1 MNNYNFS
8 TINDKDFEILV
19 LDLLNEEFN
28 LNLQDFKVGKDK
40 GIDLRFSTSD
50 NNNSIVVQAKHYLKS
65 SVKTLLRKL
74 EKEELPK
81 VLYLKPDRY
90 IIATSQELSAKE
102 KDYIKNLFTPYI
114 KTSNDV
120 FSSQDFNKLL
130 RKHKNI
136 EKKHFKLWFSS
147 SHIISNILNNA
158 IEGRTKS
165 YLERIKLKIPLY
177 VLTAN
182 LDQANK
188 ILLKEKVLLIT
199 GDPGVGKTTLAEV
212 ILFEKAKAKYR
223 IHTVNTIREAEDMI
237 SVNNKEKQIF
247 YFDDFLG
254 EVYYEI
260 IAGSQKENEV
270 AQFVDRIKNSPNKF
284 LILST
289 RTVILE
295 QAKSKSEKIKR
306 SKIESGKY
314 EIILGKYTNF
324 EKAKILYNHLYF
336 QSIKE
341 NLFKA
346 IIEDNFFMYIIKHKN
361 YTPRIIEFI
370 TQKERIQSFTKFEYT
385 EFIKRHLTYPEEI
398 WEDSYLNQIEYLDR
412 CLLQTL
418 FTFGKGISES
428 LLRKAFENRLDFEKN
443 INNKQISSE
452 QFESSVRNL
461 LHGFITSSI
470 TNIDDNLKQFS
481 FVNPSISDFL
491 ISYFNKNYSIKKAT
505 VQSIKYVEQLSIF
518 NPGNDNFKFEIE
530 LQKIVKSNIQND
542 KYDSIGDYK
551 KYKFIGQ
558 KMEILMK
565 FCSEIDTDNSLLE
578 LLKDIEYKNI
588 WWIRNELYFVMNQVN
603 ANTKSYDYIEINF
616 LKIMESYIE
625 QIEDEELALSVKKL
639 FKKYGHSF
647 KDFSSNEIYQD
658 KLISLISKVSIE
670 KEKSLVSIYEEDIE
684 NWDDYNTYVYDE
696 IEVIKAKLSKSLL
709 PKNISIDIPHH
720 YRKEELEEQ
729 ILINKKERKK
739 ANYREQKAEQLY
751 HEFEN
756 TTIRENKRI
765 EDLFYRKK

>member
-1 MNNYNFS
+1 M
-8 TINDKDFEILV
+8 
-19 LDLLNEEFN
+19 
-28 LNLQDFKVGKDK
+28 
-40 GIDLRFSTSD
+40 
-50 NNNSIVVQAKHYLKS
+50 
-65 SVKTLLRKL
+65 
-74 EKEELPK
+74 
-81 VLYLKPDRY
+81 
-90 IIATSQELSAKE
+90 
-102 KDYIKNLFTPYI
+102 
-114 KTSNDV
+114 
-120 FSSQDFNKLL
+120 
-130 RKHKNI
+130 
-136 EKKHFKLWFSS
+136 
-147 SHIISNILNNA
+147 
-158 IEGRTKS
+158 
-165 YLERIKLKIPLY
+165 
-177 VLTAN
+177 LTAN
-182 LDQANK
+182 LDEANK

-223 IHTVNTIREAEDMI
+223 IHIVNTIREAEDMI

-270 AQFVDRIKNSPNKF
+270 AQFVNRIKNSPNKF

-314 EIILGKYTNF
+314 EIVLGKYTNF

-336 QSIKE
+336 QSLKE
-341 NLFKA
+341 DLFNA
-346 IIEDNFFMYIIKHKN
+346 IIEDSFFMYIIKHKN

-385 EFIKRHLTYPEEI
+385 EFIKKHLTYPEEI

-418 FTFGKGISES
+418 FTFDKGISES
-428 LLRKAFENRLDFEKN
+428 LLRKAFENRLNFEKN

-470 TNIDDNLKQFS
+470 TNIDENLKQFS

-505 VQSIKYVEQLSIF
+505 VQSIKYLEQFSIF
-518 NPGNDNFKFEIE
+518 NPDKDNFKFEIE

-588 WWIRNELYFVMNQVN
+588 WWIRKELYFVMNQVN
-603 ANTKSYDYIEINF
+603 VNTKSFDYIEINF

-625 QIEDEELALSVKKL
+625 QIEDEELALSAKKL

-647 KDFSSNEIYQD
+647 KDFSSNEIYQN
-658 KLISLISKVSIE
+658 KLISLVSKVTIE
-670 KEKSLVSIYEEDIE
+670 KEKSLVRFYGEDIE
-684 NWDDYNTYVYDE
+684 NWDDYNTFVYDE

-720 YRKEELEEQ
+720 YGKEELEER

-739 ANYREQKAEQLY
+739 ANHREQKAEQLY
-751 HEFEN
+751 HDLTN
-756 TTIRENKRI
+756 TTIKEDKRI

>member
-1 MNNYNFS
+1 
-8 TINDKDFEILV
+8 FEDI
-19 LDLLNEEFN
+19 
-28 LNLQDFKVGKDK
+28 Q
-40 GIDLRFSTSD
+40 
-50 NNNSIVVQAKHYLKS
+50 
-65 SVKTLLRKL
+65 
-74 EKEELPK
+74 
-81 VLYLKPDRY
+81 
-90 IIATSQELSAKE
+90 
-102 KDYIKNLFTPYI
+102 
-114 KTSNDV
+114 
-120 FSSQDFNKLL
+120 
-130 RKHKNI
+130 
-136 EKKHFKLWFSS
+136 
-147 SHIISNILNNA
+147 
-158 IEGRTKS
+158 
-165 YLERIKLKIPLY
+165 PLY

-182 LDQANK
+182 LDEANK

-223 IHTVNTIREAEDMI
+223 IHIVNTIREAEDMI

-270 AQFVDRIKNSPNKF
+270 AQFVNRIKNSPNKF

-314 EIILGKYTNF
+314 EIVLGKYTNF

-336 QSIKE
+336 QSLKE
-341 NLFKA
+341 DLFNA
-346 IIEDNFFMYIIKHKN
+346 IIEDSFFMYIIKHKN

-385 EFIKRHLTYPEEI
+385 EFIKKHLTYPEEI

-418 FTFGKGISES
+418 FTFDKGISES
-428 LLRKAFENRLDFEKN
+428 LLRKAFENRLNFEKN

-470 TNIDDNLKQFS
+470 TNIDENLKQFS

-505 VQSIKYVEQLSIF
+505 VQSIKYLEQFSIF
-518 NPGNDNFKFEIE
+518 NPDKDNFKFEIE

-588 WWIRNELYFVMNQVN
+588 WWIRKELYFVMNQVN
-603 ANTKSYDYIEINF
+603 VNTKSFDYIEINF

-625 QIEDEELALSVKKL
+625 QIEDEELALSAKKL

-647 KDFSSNEIYQD
+647 KDFSSNEIYQN
-658 KLISLISKVSIE
+658 KLISLVSKVTIE
-670 KEKSLVSIYEEDIE
+670 KEKSLVRFYGEDIE
-684 NWDDYNTYVYDE
+684 NWDDYNTFVYDE

-720 YRKEELEEQ
+720 YGKEELEER

-739 ANYREQKAEQLY
+739 ANHREQKAEQLY
-751 HEFEN
+751 HDLTN
-756 TTIRENKRI
+756 TTIKEDKRI